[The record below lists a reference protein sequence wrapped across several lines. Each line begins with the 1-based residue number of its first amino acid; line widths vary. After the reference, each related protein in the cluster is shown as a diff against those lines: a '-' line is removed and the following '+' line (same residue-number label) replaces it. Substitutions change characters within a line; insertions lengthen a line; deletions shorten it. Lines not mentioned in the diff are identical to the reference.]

1 MRQEIEEVKKAADM
15 LQEKIETRN
24 LTVSDYLGIAY
35 CISGVV
41 TAVVKQLLDAAGYVK
56 KEGTDGH

>member
-1 MRQEIEEVKKAADM
+1 MRQEIEEVKKAADV
-15 LQEKIETRN
+15 LQEKIEAKE

-41 TAVVKQLLDAAGYVK
+41 TAVVKQLLNAAGYVK
-56 KEGTDGH
+56 EDTHEH